1 MSPKNKAT
9 KSVAKLL
16 LLAKRYS
23 KTNQLYV
30 SNSVKQSFCV
40 GFLNL
45 AVDMRKLL
53 IIGHI
58 PSSNT
63 LRLREAVLCG
73 ARKIQSEIVDLDCK
87 TPFEASALDTLSAD
101 AIILGTTENLGY
113 MSGALKDFFDRTYNE
128 TIEKKEGL
136 PCAIYIRAG
145 MDGTGTR
152 RAIESIISG
161 QKWRLVQAPL
171 IFRGEWNEDFVRQA
185 EELGEA
191 ICAGLDA
198 GIF

>member
-1 MSPKNKAT
+1 MSPKITLRKVLQNYGCLRRGIPKPINYMLAT
-9 KSVAKLL
+9 LRNNHFVL
-16 LLAKRYS
+16 
-23 KTNQLYV
+23 
-30 SNSVKQSFCV
+30 
-40 GFLNL
+40 GLNL

-73 ARKIQSEIVDLDCK
+73 AKKIQSEIVDLDCK
-87 TPFEASALDTLSAD
+87 TPFEANALDTLSAD

-128 TIEKKEGL
+128 TIGKKEGL

>member
-1 MSPKNKAT
+1 M

-16 LLAKRYS
+16 PFAKRYS
-23 KTNQLYV
+23 KTNPLYV
-30 SNSVKQSFCV
+30 STFVRQSFCF

-45 AVDMRKLL
+45 VLDMRKLL

-73 ARKIQSEIVDLDCK
+73 AKKVQSEIVYLDCK
-87 TPFEASALDTLSAD
+87 TPFEANALDTLSAD

>member
-1 MSPKNKAT
+1 MQDA
-9 KSVAKLL
+9 VQ
-16 LLAKRYS
+16 
-23 KTNQLYV
+23 TN
-30 SNSVKQSFCV
+30 
-40 GFLNL
+40 
-45 AVDMRKLL
+45 
-53 IIGHI
+53 
-58 PSSNT
+58 
-63 LRLREAVLCG
+63 
-73 ARKIQSEIVDLDCK
+73 
-87 TPFEASALDTLSAD
+87 ALDTLSAD

-145 MDGTGTR
+145 IVAPER

-185 EELGEA
+185 EELEKYLRGSRRRHFLNY
-191 ICAGLDA
+191 CKNMRFKCL
-198 GIF
+198 